1 MNLSYV
7 KCSIQ
12 SKTYWSVMVI
22 RDVEVGVIINF
33 DAEECRVYTE
43 GSKYSPT
50 SQDQKD
56 K

>member
-7 KCSIQ
+7 KCSNQ
-12 SKTYWSVMVI
+12 SNTYWSVMVI

-33 DAEECRVYTE
+33 DAKECRVYTE